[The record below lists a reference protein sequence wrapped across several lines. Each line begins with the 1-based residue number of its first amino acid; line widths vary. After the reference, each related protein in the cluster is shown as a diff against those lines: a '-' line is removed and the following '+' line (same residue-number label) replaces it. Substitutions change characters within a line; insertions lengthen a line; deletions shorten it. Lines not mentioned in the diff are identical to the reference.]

1 MLKQLKIQNYALIES
16 LDIPWMSGLTAMTGE
31 TGSGKSIVLGALGLL
46 LGQRTDAS
54 AVRSGHEKCSVEGVF
69 EATLDVVAWL
79 EQNDLDAWEDVIIRR
94 ELTIQGRS
102 RAFINDTPVKA
113 SDLQSIGNLLVD
125 LHGQDGTKLLTRRDF
140 QIEWVDSHANHAE
153 LVNGYQAAFQAFAKA
168 QSMLSELE
176 LQKSKPQ
183 TDLDYIQYQLKEL
196 GALELDKKD
205 WDALSEEQEIL
216 ENSTEIKDSLYSAWA
231 SISESEKEASVIDRL
246 KFAQRALEKIS
257 NISPNYGGLF
267 ERIQAVHIELNDI
280 VYELD
285 AQADAVDHDPQR
297 LAELQDIQNELQR
310 MLFKHNAPDAEAL
323 KSLEISLKELI
334 SEAATVEERYLV
346 AKEHLK
352 KCRTEMLSAGSE
364 LLESR
369 KRIGAVL
376 IEQVQEKLK
385 ALSIAQGKLE
395 FNWTLAE
402 EPDYWG
408 IEHLEILFSAN
419 PGHPMLPIQKVAS
432 GGEKSRLM
440 LAIKATSGQRD
451 RIIPTIILDEIDT
464 GVSGRVAKEMA
475 SMMRKMAEKQQ
486 VISVTHLPQVAGS
499 ADHHMCVSKSI
510 QESLTNTHVHALNK
524 AQRLEELAGMLSG
537 SEITSAALENA
548 AALLLAS
555 D

>member
-16 LDIPWMSGLTAMTGE
+16 LDIQWMPGLTAMTGE

-54 AVRSGHEKCSVEGVF
+54 AVRSGQDKCSVEGVF
-69 EATLDVVAWL
+69 QATHDITTWL
-79 EQNDLDAWEDVIIRR
+79 EDNDLDAWEEVIIRR

-102 RAFINDTPVKA
+102 RAFIKDTPVKA

-140 QIEWVDSHANHAE
+140 QIEWVDSHANHEE
-153 LVNGYQAAFQAFAKA
+153 LVDRYHASFQAFSEA

-196 GALELDKKD
+196 HSLDLDKKD
-205 WDALSEEQEIL
+205 WNALSEEQEIL

-231 SISESEKEASVIDRL
+231 SINESEKEASVIDRL
-246 KFAQRALEKIS
+246 KYAQRALEKIS
-257 NISPNYGGLF
+257 TISPSYGGLF

-297 LAELQDIQNELQR
+297 LAELQEIQNELQR

-352 KCRTEMLSAGSE
+352 NCRTEMLSIGSE

-369 KRIGAVL
+369 KRIGALL

-408 IEHLEILFSAN
+408 IEQLEILFSAN
-419 PGHPMLPIQKVAS
+419 PGHPLLPIQKVAS

-475 SMMRKMAEKQQ
+475 SMMRKMAESQQ

-499 ADHHMCVSKSI
+499 ADHHMRVSKSI
-510 QESLTNTHVHALNK
+510 QESVTNTHVHALDK
-524 AQRLEELAGMLSG
+524 TQRLEELAGMLSG

-548 AALLLAS
+548 AALLMPS